1 MTRDPGAVVII
12 GAGMAGVAT
21 AFHLSRRRVR
31 TIILVERE
39 AQVAAHASG
48 RNAAIFRL
56 LDRDRSNVV
65 LAQET
70 QAQLASMPWSRDVVR
85 SGGALTVAA
94 ADEVA
99 RLQRLAEVARAE
111 GVELAVWTPG
121 HAADVVPA
129 LDASRMADVL
139 YLPNEGIIDIHGL
152 VHGALAQARAA
163 GVQVRLGCGVRGVRV
178 EKGRVCG
185 VTTDAGEIEA
195 AVVVNAAGAWA
206 ADLGRQA
213 GAASLPLRPVR
224 RHLAFLRV
232 AGPAPA
238 WPVVWDLSTPL
249 YFRPESGGV
258 LVSLCEEIPS
268 QPGDES
274 CDDHLAERLAVGMHG
289 LRPPLDDAQ
298 LVRGWACQRTMTP
311 DDRFVVGSDPRLEG
325 FFWVAGLGGH
335 GMSAGLAAGRVAA
348 ELIVGD
354 HPAEADVLSP
364 ERLAVDGDV

>member
-1 MTRDPGAVVII
+1 MTRDPGPVVIV

-21 AFHLSRRRVR
+21 AFALSRRGVR
-31 TIILVERE
+31 EIIIIERE
-39 AQVAAHASG
+39 TQVAAHASG

-56 LDRDRSNVV
+56 LDRDRSNVI

-70 QAQLASMPWSRDVVR
+70 QVQLAGMSWSQDVIR
-85 SGGALTVAA
+85 SGGALTVVA
-94 ADEVA
+94 ADGLV
-99 RLQRLAEVARAE
+99 RLQRLAEVVRAE
-111 GVELAVWTPG
+111 GVDLAEWTPG
-121 HAADVVPA
+121 RAADLVPA
-129 LDASRMADVL
+129 LDASRLAGVL
-139 YLPNEGIIDIHGL
+139 HVPAEGTIDIHGL
-152 VHGALAQARAA
+152 VHGTLDQARSLGA
-163 GVQVRLGCGVRGVRV
+163 QVRLGCGVRGVHVRN
-178 EKGRVCG
+178 GRVLG
-185 VTTDAGEIEA
+185 VETDAGEIEA

-213 GAASLPLRPVR
+213 GAASPPLRPVR

-232 AGPAPA
+232 AGSPPA
-238 WPVVWDLSTPL
+238 WPVVWDLSTPF

-268 QPGDES
+268 EPGDES

-298 LVRGWACQRTMTP
+298 LVRAWACQRMITP
-311 DDRFVVGSDPRLEG
+311 DERFVVGADPKLEG

-348 ELIVGD
+348 DLIVGER
-354 HPAEADVLSP
+354 PAEA
-364 ERLAVDGDV
+364 EALAPGRFA

>member
-1 MTRDPGAVVII
+1 MRVAGPVVII

-21 AFHLSRRRVR
+21 AFHLSRRGVR
-31 TIILVERE
+31 DIIIVERE
-39 AQVAAHASG
+39 VQVAAHASG

-56 LDRDRSNVV
+56 LDRDGCNVM

-70 QAQLASMPWSRDVVR
+70 QAQLAGLSWAQDVVR
-85 SGGALTVAA
+85 SGGALTVVAA
-94 ADEVA
+94 EGLA
-99 RLQRLAEVARAE
+99 RLQALAEVARAQ
-111 GVELAVWTPG
+111 GVDLIEWTPAR
-121 HAADVVPA
+121 AADLVPA
-129 LDASRMADVL
+129 LDTSRMAAVL
-139 YLPNEGIIDIHGL
+139 HVPAEGTIDIHQL
-152 VHGALAQARAA
+152 VHGTLKQARAA
-163 GVQVRLGCGVRGVRV
+163 GAQLRLGCGVREVRV
-178 EKGRVCG
+178 AKGRVCG

-195 AVVVNAAGAWA
+195 AVVVNATGAWA
-206 ADLGRQA
+206 AELGRQA
-213 GAASLPLRPVR
+213 GATSLPLRPVR

-232 AGPAPA
+232 ASSLAA

-249 YFRPESGGV
+249 YFRPESGGL

-298 LVRGWACQRTMTP
+298 LVRAWACQRMITP
-311 DDRFVVGSDPRLEG
+311 DERFVVGPDPRLEG

-348 ELIVGD
+348 ALIVGE
-354 HPAEADVLSP
+354 HPAEAAVLSP
-364 ERLAVDGDV
+364 GRF